1 MLHISFVPVALIKN
15 VCLFRDGLTP
25 IKSSEEPGERPYGK
39 KITRRD
45 GSFEPKRTI
54 LWVKADNL
62 TKADDLSFHK

>member
-39 KITRRD
+39 KITRHTLTFSID
-45 GSFEPKRTI
+45 FCFDKKII
-54 LWVKADNL
+54 LFKKGRV
-62 TKADDLSFHK
+62 F